1 MQHPSMTADGKTRYD
16 KIIELLSNRQPDL
29 TVFMDEVHKPHNL
42 AAIVRTADAVGIGHA
57 HAVFPEGVRF
67 SGHHTSS
74 GSKRWVTTHK
84 HPDLK
89 TGIAEVKSQ
98 GMQVL
103 AAHFSDKAVDFRSI
117 DYTKPTCVLLG
128 SELVGVSE
136 EAAELADEHVIIPM
150 VGMVQSLNV
159 SVAGALIM
167 YEAQRQRAEANMYGE
182 LKVPQEE
189 IDYILFNALHPTI
202 KKYCDKHNIRYPQLD
217 DRGNIDDPEW
227 DELRKKI

>member
-1 MQHPSMTADGKTRYD
+1 MQQRSPTRYQ

-42 AAIVRTADAVGIGHA
+42 AAIVRTSDAVGIGHV
-57 HAVFPEGVRF
+57 HAVFPPDVHY

-89 TGIAEVKSQ
+89 TGIEQIKSQ

-103 AAHFSDKAVDFRSI
+103 AAHFSDKAVDFRNI
-117 DYTKPTCVLLG
+117 DYTKPTCLLVG

-159 SVAGALIM
+159 SVATALIL
-167 YEAQRQRAEANMYGE
+167 YEAQRQRDEAGMYGE

-189 IDYILFNALHPTI
+189 VDFILFNALHPSV
-202 KKYCDKHNIRYPQLD
+202 KKYCDKHQIRYPKLND
-217 DRGNIDDPEW
+217 EGDIDDPEW
-227 DELRKKI
+227 DELRRNI

>member
-1 MQHPSMTADGKTRYD
+1 MQHPSKTVDGKTRYD

-67 SGHHTSS
+67 RGHHTSS

-117 DYTKPTCVLLG
+117 DYTKPTCILLG
-128 SELVGVSE
+128 SELVGVSK

-159 SVAGALIM
+159 SVAGALIL

-182 LKVPQEE
+182 LKVPQDEV
-189 IDYILFNALHPTI
+189 DYILFNALHPTI

-217 DRGNIDDPEW
+217 ERGNIDDPEW
-227 DELRKKI
+227 DQLRRKI

>member
-1 MQHPSMTADGKTRYD
+1 MQHPSTTADGKTRYD

-84 HPDLK
+84 YPDLK

-189 IDYILFNALHPTI
+189 VDYILFNALHPTI

-227 DELRKKI
+227 DQLRRKI

>member
-1 MQHPSMTADGKTRYD
+1 MTADGKTRYD

-67 SGHHTSS
+67 SSHHTSS

-117 DYTKPTCVLLG
+117 DYTKPTCLLLG

-189 IDYILFNALHPTI
+189 VDYILFNALHPTI

-227 DELRKKI
+227 DQLRRKI

>member
-1 MQHPSMTADGKTRYD
+1 MQERSPSRYD

-42 AAIVRTADAVGIGHA
+42 AAIVRTADAVGIGHV
-57 HAVFPEGVRF
+57 HAVFPEGVSY

-84 HPDLK
+84 HADLAS
-89 TGIAEVKSQ
+89 GIAEVKNQ

-103 AAHFSDKAVDFRSI
+103 AAHFSDRAVDFRSI
-117 DYTKPTCVLLG
+117 DYTKPTCILVG
-128 SELVGVSE
+128 SELVGVSD
-136 EAAELADEHVIIPM
+136 EAADLADEHVIIPM

-159 SVAGALIM
+159 SVASALIL
-167 YEAQRQRAEANMYGE
+167 YEAQRQRADAEMYGE

-189 IDYILFNALHPTI
+189 VDYILFNALHPTI
-202 KKYCDKHNIRYPQLD
+202 KKYCDKHKMRYPKLD
-217 DRGNIDDPEW
+217 ERGDIDDPEW
-227 DELRKKI
+227 DELRRQI

>member
-1 MQHPSMTADGKTRYD
+1 MQQPSPTRYS
-16 KIIELLSNRQPDL
+16 KITQLLSNRQPDL

-42 AAIVRTADAVGIGHA
+42 AAIVRTADAVGIGHV
-57 HAVFPEGVRF
+57 HAVFPEGVSY

-84 HPDLK
+84 HSDLK
-89 TGIAEVKSQ
+89 TGIAEVKAQ

-103 AAHFSDKAVDFRSI
+103 AAHFSDRAVDFRSI
-117 DYTKPTCVLLG
+117 DYTKPTCVLVG
-128 SELVGVSE
+128 SELVGVSD

-159 SVAGALIM
+159 SVASALIL
-167 YEAQRQRAEANMYGE
+167 YEAQRQRAEADMYGE

-189 IDYILFNALHPTI
+189 VDYILFNALHPTI
-202 KKYCDKHNIRYPQLD
+202 KKYCDKHQIRYPKLD
-217 DRGNIDDPEW
+217 DKGDIDDPEW
-227 DELRKKI
+227 DQLRRKI

>member
-1 MQHPSMTADGKTRYD
+1 MLHPSSSRYD

-42 AAIVRTADAVGIGHA
+42 AAIVRTADAVGIGHV
-57 HAVFPEGVRF
+57 HAVFPPDVRF

-89 TGIAEVKSQ
+89 SGIEAVKSQ
-98 GMQVL
+98 GMQVF

-117 DYTKPTCVLLG
+117 DYTKPTCVLVG
-128 SELVGVSE
+128 SELVGVSD
-136 EAAELADEHVIIPM
+136 EAADLADEHVIIPM

-159 SVAGALIM
+159 SVASALIL
-167 YEAQRQRAEANMYGE
+167 YEAQRQRAEAKMYGE
-182 LKVPQEE
+182 LKVPQDEV
-189 IDYILFNALHPTI
+189 DYILFNALHPTI
-202 KKYCDKHNIRYPQLD
+202 KKYCDKHQIRYPRLN
-217 DRGNIDDPEW
+217 DRGDIDDPEW
-227 DELRKKI
+227 DQLRRKV

>member
-1 MQHPSMTADGKTRYD
+1 LQHPSPTRYD

-42 AAIVRTADAVGIGHA
+42 AAIVRTSDAIGIGHV
-57 HAVFPEGVRF
+57 HAVFPPDVKF
-67 SGHHTSS
+67 SGHHTAS

-89 TGIAEVKSQ
+89 TGITEVKKQ

-117 DYTKPTCVLLG
+117 DYTKPTCILVG
-128 SELVGVSE
+128 SELVGVSD
-136 EAAELADEHVIIPM
+136 EAADLADEHVIIPM

-159 SVAGALIM
+159 SVATALIL

-189 IDYILFNALHPTI
+189 VDYILFNALHPTI
-202 KKYCDKHNIRYPQLD
+202 KQYCDKHKIRYPKLD
-217 DRGNIDDPEW
+217 DRGNIDDAEW
-227 DELRKKI
+227 NELRQQI

>member
-1 MQHPSMTADGKTRYD
+1 MQERSPSRYD
-16 KIIELLSNRQPDL
+16 KIIQLLSNRQPDL

-42 AAIVRTADAVGIGHA
+42 AAIVRTSDAVGIGHV
-57 HAVFPEGVRF
+57 HAVFPEGVSY

-84 HPDLK
+84 HPNLK
-89 TGIAEVKSQ
+89 TGIAEVKQQ

-117 DYTKPTCVLLG
+117 DYTKPTCLLVG

-159 SVAGALIM
+159 SVATALIL
-167 YEAQRQRAEANMYGE
+167 YEAQRQRDHAGMYGE

-189 IDYILFNALHPTI
+189 VDYILFNALHPTI
-202 KKYCDKHNIRYPQLD
+202 KKYCDKHKMRYPKLD
-217 DRGNIDDPEW
+217 EQGDIDDPEW
-227 DELRKKI
+227 DQLRRQI

>member
-1 MQHPSMTADGKTRYD
+1 MQERSPSRYD

-42 AAIVRTADAVGIGHA
+42 AAIVRTADAVGIGHV
-57 HAVFPEGVRF
+57 HAVFPEGVSY

-84 HPDLK
+84 HADLAS
-89 TGIAEVKSQ
+89 GIAEVKNQ

-103 AAHFSDKAVDFRSI
+103 AAHFSDRAVDFRSI
-117 DYTKPTCVLLG
+117 DYTKPTCILVG
-128 SELVGVSE
+128 SELVGVSD
-136 EAAELADEHVIIPM
+136 EAADLADEHVIIPM

-159 SVAGALIM
+159 SVASALIL
-167 YEAQRQRAEANMYGE
+167 YEAQRQRADAEMYGE

-189 IDYILFNALHPTI
+189 VDYILFNALHPTI
-202 KKYCDKHNIRYPQLD
+202 KKYCDKHKMRYPKLD
-217 DRGNIDDPEW
+217 ERGDIDDPDW
-227 DELRKKI
+227 DELRRQI